1 LFDLKNLVET
11 FLLSVFLVAVLGRKL
26 VFVADTDVVCIADTD
41 VVCIVAL
48 KKVERGW
55 HAFVLLLHNSFLEKD
70 VYLLNRESYFG

>member
-26 VFVADTDVVCIADTD
+26 VFVADTD